1 MKKNI
6 QIHLFFVEILQ
17 GKKSKKSPMKNFNI
31 PDLNTRLKTHFLIS
45 KLFIL

>member
-6 QIHLFFVEILQ
+6 QINLFFVEILQ

-31 PDLNTRLKTHFLIS
+31 PDSTSSFKLS
-45 KLFIL
+45 KKKFYN